1 MDLTTLAN
9 AKQWLGI
16 SSDTD
21 DDLLTRLITA
31 ASFFIETY
39 LSRRL
44 GSQDYL
50 EIRNGTGGQVM
61 NFREYPVTAVAWVA
75 VNGVSIPPAPDTVT
89 PGYRFTRTQI
99 ILQGHRFTL
108 GYGNVTLNYTAGYA
122 HSLPVGGWFED
133 PWLTD
138 PAPEGTIPPLPFDL
152 EQACIE
158 LISWRYNERQHIG
171 VSGKSLEGANVT
183 YSVQDLPPDVK
194 TVLDR
199 HRRVVPV

>member
-21 DDLLTRLITA
+21 DALLTRLITA

-44 GSQDYL
+44 ASQTYA
-50 EIRNGTGGQVM
+50 EIRDGTGGHVM
-61 NFREYPVTAVAWVA
+61 NFRDYPVTAVAGVT
-75 VNGVSIPPAPDTVT
+75 VNGVAIPPAPDTVT

-99 ILQGHRFTL
+99 ILQGHRFTQ
-108 GYGNVTLNYTAGYA
+108 GYGNVTLNYTAGYG
-122 HSLPVGGWFED
+122 PPTGGWFED
-133 PWLTD
+133 AWLT
-138 PAPEGTIPPLPFDL
+138 AGEGDAIFPFDL

-171 VSGKSLEGANVT
+171 QSGKSLEGANVT

>member
-21 DDLLTRLITA
+21 DDLLMRLITA
-31 ASFFIETY
+31 VSAFIETY
-39 LSRRL
+39 LSRHL
-44 GSQDYL
+44 GSQDYV
-50 EIRNGTGGQVM
+50 EIRDGTGAHVM
-61 NFREYPVTAVAWVA
+61 NFREYPATAVAWVA
-75 VNGVSIPPAPDTVT
+75 VNGVSILPAPNTVT

-99 ILQGHRFTL
+99 ILQGHRFAQ
-108 GYGNVTLNYTAGYA
+108 GYGNITLNYTAGYGPP
-122 HSLPVGGWFED
+122 SGGWFED
-133 PWLTD
+133 PWLT
-138 PAPEGTIPPLPFDL
+138 APQPDGSIPWVPFDL

-158 LISWRYNERQHIG
+158 LVSWRYMERQHIG
-171 VSGKSLEGANVT
+171 QSGKSLEGANVT

-199 HRRVVPV
+199 YRRVVPV

>member
-16 SSDTD
+16 SSYTD
-21 DDLLTRLITA
+21 DDLLMRLITA

-75 VNGVSIPPAPDTVT
+75 VNGVSLPPAPDTVT

-99 ILQGHRFTL
+99 IEAALKE
-108 GYGNVTLNYTAGYA
+108 YGCSFEVIMIPQVT
-122 HSLPVGGWFED
+122 V
-133 PWLTD
+133 
-138 PAPEGTIPPLPFDL
+138 
-152 EQACIE
+152 
-158 LISWRYNERQHIG
+158 
-171 VSGKSLEGANVT
+171 
-183 YSVQDLPPDVK
+183 
-194 TVLDR
+194 VLR
-199 HRRVVPV
+199 PKP

>member
-1 MDLTTLAN
+1 MDLTTLGN
-9 AKQWLGI
+9 TKQWLGI
-16 SSDTD
+16 SSETD
-21 DDLLTRLITA
+21 DTLLTRLITA

-44 GSQDYL
+44 GSQTYA
-50 EIRNGTGGQVM
+50 EIRDGTGSRVM
-61 NFREYPVTAVAWVA
+61 NFREYPVTAVSWVA

-99 ILQGHRFTL
+99 ILQGHRFTQ
-108 GYGNVTLNYTAGYA
+108 GYGNVTLNYTAGYG
-122 HSLPVGGWFED
+122 PPTGGWFED
-133 PWLTD
+133 ACLT
-138 PAPEGTIPPLPFDL
+138 AGEGDAIFPFDL

-171 VSGKSLEGANVT
+171 QSGKSLEGANVT

-199 HRRVVPV
+199 YRRVALV

>member
-21 DDLLTRLITA
+21 DDLLMRLITA
-31 ASFFIETY
+31 VSAFIETY
-39 LSRRL
+39 LSRHL
-44 GSQDYL
+44 GSQDYV
-50 EIRNGTGGQVM
+50 ESRDGTGAHVM
-61 NFREYPVTAVAWVA
+61 NFREYPATAVAWVA
-75 VNGVSIPPAPDTVT
+75 VNGVSILPAPNTVT

-108 GYGNVTLNYTAGYA
+108 GYANVSLIYTAGY
-122 HSLPVGGWFED
+122 E
-133 PWLTD
+133 T
-138 PAPEGTIPPLPFDL
+138 APEDL

-158 LISWRYNERQHIG
+158 LASWRYNERQHIG
-171 VSGKSLEGANVT
+171 QSGKSLEGANVT

>member
-16 SSDTD
+16 SSDAD

-31 ASFFIETY
+31 ASSCIETY

-44 GSQDYL
+44 GSQDYA
-50 EIRNGTGGQVM
+50 EIRDGHGGQVM
-61 NFREYPVTAVAWVA
+61 TFRESPVTAVAGVA
-75 VNGVSIPPAPDTVT
+75 VNGVSLPLAPDTVT
-89 PGYRFTRTQI
+89 PGYRFTRTRI
-99 ILQGHRFTL
+99 ILQGHRFTQ
-108 GYGNVTLNYTAGYA
+108 GHGNVSLNYTAGY
-122 HSLPVGGWFED
+122 E
-133 PWLTD
+133 
-138 PAPEGTIPPLPFDL
+138 TIPLDL

-171 VSGKSLEGANVT
+171 QSGKSLEGANVT
-183 YSVQDLPPDVK
+183 YIVQDLPPDVK

-199 HRRVVPV
+199 YRRVAPV

>member
-21 DDLLTRLITA
+21 DALLARLITA

-44 GSQDYL
+44 GSQDYV
-50 EIRNGTGGQVM
+50 EIRDGTGGQVM
-61 NFREYPVTAVAWVA
+61 NFREYPVTAVSWVA
-75 VNGVSIPPAPDTVT
+75 VNGVSLPLAPDTVN

-99 ILQGHRFTL
+99 ILQGHRFTQ
-108 GYGNVTLNYTAGYA
+108 GWGNVTLNYTAGYG
-122 HSLPVGGWFED
+122 LRTGGWLKD
-133 PWLTD
+133 PWRT
-138 PAPEGTIPPLPFDL
+138 APQPDGSIPWVPFDL

-171 VSGKSLEGANVT
+171 QSGKSLEGANVT

-194 TVLDR
+194 TVLER
-199 HRRVVPV
+199 YRRVAPV

>member
-16 SSDTD
+16 SSETD

-31 ASFFIETY
+31 ASAFIETY

-44 GSQDYL
+44 GSQTYA
-50 EIRNGTGGQVM
+50 EIRDGTGGRVM
-61 NFREYPVTAVAWVA
+61 NFREYPVTAVSLVA
-75 VNGVSIPPAPDTVT
+75 VNGVPLPLAPDMVT

-99 ILQGHRFTL
+99 ILQGHRFTQDWA
-108 GYGNVTLNYTAGYA
+108 NVSLNYTAGYGPP
-122 HSLPVGGWFED
+122 SGGWFED
-133 PWLTD
+133 PWIT
-138 PAPEGTIPPLPFDL
+138 APQPDGSIPWVPFDL

-158 LISWRYNERQHIG
+158 LVSWRYMERQHIG
-171 VSGKSLEGANVT
+171 QSGKSLEGANVS
-183 YSVQDLPPDVK
+183 YSVQDLPPDVR

-199 HRRVVPV
+199 YRRVTPV

>member
-1 MDLTTLAN
+1 MDLTTLTN

-21 DDLLTRLITA
+21 DDLLSRLITA
-31 ASFFIETY
+31 ASSGIETY

-44 GSQDYL
+44 GSQDYA
-50 EIRNGTGGQVM
+50 EIRDGHGGQVM
-61 NFREYPVTAVAWVA
+61 TFRESPATAVAGVV
-75 VNGVSIPPAPDTVT
+75 VNGVSLPLAPDTAT
-89 PGYRFTRTQI
+89 PGYRFTRTRI
-99 ILQGHRFTL
+99 ILQGHRFTP
-108 GYGNVTLNYTAGYA
+108 GYGNVTLNYTAGYE
-122 HSLPVGGWFED
+122 V
-133 PWLTD
+133 
-138 PAPEGTIPPLPFDL
+138 IPFDL

-171 VSGKSLEGANVT
+171 VSAKSLEGASVT

-199 HRRVVPV
+199 YRRVALV

>member
-75 VNGVSIPPAPDTVT
+75 VNGVSLPPAPDTVT

-99 ILQGHRFTL
+99 ILQGHRFTQ
-108 GYGNVTLNYTAGYA
+108 GYGNVTLNYTAGYG
-122 HSLPVGGWFED
+122 PPIGGWFED
-133 PWLTD
+133 AWLT
-138 PAPEGTIPPLPFDL
+138 AGEGDAIFPFDL

-171 VSGKSLEGANVT
+171 QSGKSLEGANVT

-199 HRRVVPV
+199 HRRVAPV

>member
-16 SSDTD
+16 GSDTD
-21 DDLLTRLITA
+21 DALLTRLIHA

-44 GSQDYL
+44 ASQTYA
-50 EIRNGTGGQVM
+50 EIRDGTGGRVM
-61 NFREYPVTAVAWVA
+61 TFRESPVTAVSWVA

-108 GYGNVTLNYTAGYA
+108 GYGNVSLIYTAGYET
-122 HSLPVGGWFED
+122 P
-133 PWLTD
+133 
-138 PAPEGTIPPLPFDL
+138 PEDL

-158 LISWRYNERQHIG
+158 LVAFRFKERGHIG
-171 VSGKSLEGANVT
+171 EQTASFQGQTTSFTVA
-183 YSVQDLPPDVK
+183 DLPVSVK
-194 TVLDR
+194 TILDR